1 MFIAGQILNSS
12 HRHRRSLVLLMI
24 IRFVT
29 HCNLLLTNSPHEL
42 TLHVTARRVG
52 RRECF
57 PENIADVMEEP
68 HSTEK
73 DRRVTLSMV
82 QEKLRIAVA
91 LSGRLRQPVFRRI
104 LILFYFFPLEV
115 QLAKNILGVLIP
127 LTGGGA

>member
-68 HSTEK
+68 HSTEENRQ
-73 DRRVTLSMV
+73 DALPMV
-82 QEKLRIAVA
+82 QEKLRVAVT
-91 LSGRLRQPVFRRI
+91 LICGLRQPVFCCV
-104 LILFYFFPLEV
+104 LILSYFFPLEV
-115 QLAKNILGVLIP
+115 QLAEDILCVLIS
-127 LTGGGA
+127 LIGGGT